1 MNRFTKKLAVIATAF
16 AVMAT
21 GFSPAFSMPA
31 FTGDIAAVP
40 APIIRVQGHHEYG
53 DNRSPGIG
61 NHRWQPRSYHR
72 FDRRGDGYYN
82 GYRGYRD
89 RRQGYRYHN
98 GFWFPLGAFAAGAI
112 IGGAMSQ
119 PRAVAP
125 MRPGRYST
133 AHYSWCQQRYKT
145 YRAADN
151 TYVANSRGDRRFCNS
166 PY

>member
-1 MNRFTKKLAVIATAF
+1 MNRFTKKLAVLATAF
-16 AVMAT
+16 AVTAT
-21 GFSPAFSMPA
+21 GFSPAVSMPLVRPDVVEA
-31 FTGDIAAVP
+31 Q
-40 APIIRVQGHHEYG
+40 APIIRVQGHHEHG
-53 DNRSPGIG
+53 DNGSPGIG
-61 NHRWQPRSYHR
+61 NRRWEPRSYHR
-72 FDRRGDGYYN
+72 FDRRHDGYYN

-89 RRQGYRYHN
+89 RRAGYRYHN

-125 MRPGRYST
+125 VRPGRYTS
-133 AHYSWCQQRYKT
+133 AHYSWCEQRYRT
-145 YRAADN
+145 YRAYDN